1 MDLVFKATLGYKN
14 CGINFVDINEWN
26 SDEEHNREYNSAKKR
41 LIHPCSRIRDVY
53 SSSQIKI
60 SVNED
65 KVNHNDF
72 SDVFAFNHQHSNM
85 FDYDFSFKI
94 PNGFP
99 ISCNIIGLITSRK
112 LGSALGLQSLN
123 MLLTIL

>member
-41 LIHPCSRIRDVY
+41 LI
-53 SSSQIKI
+53 
-60 SVNED
+60 
-65 KVNHNDF
+65 
-72 SDVFAFNHQHSNM
+72 QHSNM

-94 PNGFP
+94 SKGFP
-99 ISCNIIGLITSRK
+99 KSCNIIGLITSRK

-123 MLLTIL
+123 MLLTFL